1 MGNEGAVITRVTKD
15 GFESFKRQMNDPKVR
30 IISIPTVMPEK
41 FMDDEVVIQ
50 RDQEL
55 YIKQDN
61 VFGFY
66 VTPIDAVAELELYKK
81 EKEEAKKEEEAAK
94 KAQEEKLAAELAEKK
109 KKEEEAAKE
118 RKSSAFGGIINRFA
132 DKDNAAKIN
141 ADTTLTPS
149 QKFQALLADSMT
161 KSAE

>member
-1 MGNEGAVITRVTKD
+1 MSGERIEYQLKIFTYPPMGSEGAVITRVTKE

-41 FMDDEVVIQ
+41 FMDNEVVIQ

-66 VTPIDAVAELELYKK
+66 VTPIDAVAEIELFKK
-81 EKEEAKKEEEAAK
+81 EKEEAKKEEEEAK
-94 KAQEEKLAAELAEKK
+94 KAQEEEAKK
-109 KKEEEAAKE
+109 IKEAK
-118 RKSSAFGGIINRFA
+118 
-132 DKDNAAKIN
+132 
-141 ADTTLTPS
+141 
-149 QKFQALLADSMT
+149 
-161 KSAE
+161 

>member
-1 MGNEGAVITRVTKD
+1 MSGERIEYQLKIFTYPPMGNEGAVITRVTKD

-41 FMDDEVVIQ
+41 FMDGEVVIQ

-66 VTPIDAVAELELYKK
+66 VTPIDAVAEIELFKK
-81 EKEEAKKEEEAAK
+81 EKEEAKKEEEEAK
-94 KAQEEKLAAELAEKK
+94 KAQEKEAKK
-109 KKEEEAAKE
+109 IKE
-118 RKSSAFGGIINRFA
+118 
-132 DKDNAAKIN
+132 
-141 ADTTLTPS
+141 
-149 QKFQALLADSMT
+149 T
-161 KSAE
+161 K